1 MDPIL
6 GEVRMFAGRYAPQN
20 WHLCDGTLLSVNEYQ
35 ALFALLGN
43 VWGGDGVTNFALP
56 DLRGRLPVGQGQGTN
71 LTNRTMA
78 QKGGAS
84 QVTLTEAN
92 LPAHSHTFSVSN
104 ADATVATVSAG
115 VGLAQPVGSV
125 VRYAPPSQSP
135 TPVAMDPDSVT
146 YADGGSLAHQNV
158 MPFLAINYMICVQGL
173 YPQRPS

>member
-1 MDPIL
+1 MDPYL
-6 GEVRMFAGRYAPQN
+6 GEVRMFAGRYAPQY

-35 ALFALLGN
+35 ALFSLLGTT
-43 VWGGDGVTNFALP
+43 WGGDGVTNFALP

-71 LTNRTMA
+71 LTNRVMA

-84 QVTLTEAN
+84 QVTLAEAN
-92 LPAHSHTFSVSN
+92 LPAHTHTFSVSN
-104 ADATVATVSAG
+104 QPATTPTVGTG

-146 YADGGSLAHQNV
+146 TADGGNQVHQNV
-158 MPFLAINYMICVQGL
+158 MPFLAINYMMCVQGL
-173 YPQRPS
+173 YPERPN